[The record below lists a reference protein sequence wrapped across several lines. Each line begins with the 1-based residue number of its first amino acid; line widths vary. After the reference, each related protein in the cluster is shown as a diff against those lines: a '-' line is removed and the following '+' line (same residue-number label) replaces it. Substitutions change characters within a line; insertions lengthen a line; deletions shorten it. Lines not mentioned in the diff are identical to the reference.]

1 MQQIFQEWMPIITIP
16 ILLILFMQCVV
27 SMYLLKRVEVQEKLL
42 KIALGEVDI
51 KVNMGDYIKKNKKQI
66 LDANNFNLYPPELLR
81 KEHES

>member
-1 MQQIFQEWMPIITIP
+1 MQQIFQEWMPIMTIP

-27 SMYLLKRVEVQEKLL
+27 SMYLLKRVKAQEKLL

-66 LDANNFNLYPPELLR
+66 LATNDFNLYPPELR